1 MIISTTGNLEGFEIT
16 DYLGLVAGET
26 IRGANFVRDIFAS
39 VTDIVGGRSNAY
51 EEELNNARQSAL
63 DELSDRARLLGADA
77 VIGISMDYETIGA
90 RSAMIMVTAT
100 GTAVK
105 IRKL

>member
-16 DYLGLVAGET
+16 NYLGLVAGET

-77 VIGISMDYETIGA
+77 VIGISIDYETIGA